1 MSCLLSLIAALV
13 AFIMDIRLSLKA
25 LKLEMGTEKTGAAA

>member
-1 MSCLLSLIAALV
+1 MGCLASLIVSLV

-25 LKLEMGTEKTGAAA
+25 LKLEVSHEMPGTTA